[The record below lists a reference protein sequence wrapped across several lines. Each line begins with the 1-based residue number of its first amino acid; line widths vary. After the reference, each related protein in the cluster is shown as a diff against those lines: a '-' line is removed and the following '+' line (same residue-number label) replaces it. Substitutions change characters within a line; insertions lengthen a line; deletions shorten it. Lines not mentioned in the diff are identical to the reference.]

1 MRELILEKG
10 AMFCEHLYTVLLSIV
25 FHTDGVFVFLLYVS
39 MIRM

>member
-1 MRELILEKG
+1 MCELTLEKG
-10 AMFCEHLYTVLLSIV
+10 SHVFERLYTVLPSIV